1 MSTHDTNWM
10 ARAACAGR
18 LDLPWTLDAV
28 DVTPWQAATMQAI
41 CDGCPALFECLNA
54 VDDLDVTGGWWAG
67 ADRDPNADLAH
78 LAPPA
83 WVTDGTAASSLPV
96 PSGLGLRPAGR
107 SVQAGQVRRPV
118 PRDTESGQDTPAPTL
133 AAALASSGLGVA
145 WVPVTGKRGRV
156 LGEQAAFSFDMLGG
170 VGVA

>member
-1 MSTHDTNWM
+1 MSAHDTTWM

-18 LDLPWTLDAV
+18 LDLPWTLDAAG
-28 DVTPWQAATMQAI
+28 VTPWQAATMQSI
-41 CDGCPALFECLNA
+41 CDGCPVLFDCLNA

-67 ADRDPNADLAH
+67 RDRDPHADLAH

-83 WVTDGTAASSLPV
+83 WATDGTAAVAAAARLSS
-96 PSGLGLRPAGR
+96 RPAGR
-107 SVQAGQVRRPV
+107 SVQAGQVARPV
-118 PRDTESGQDTPAPTL
+118 PRDVVSGHDTPAPTL

-156 LGEQAAFSFDMLGG
+156 LGEQAAFTFDGLAG